1 MRPTLPQILK
11 ADRQVFLYLIRVGVD
26 LKRQPDNTLLLDS
39 MMLTALQSYEVG
51 FHLLPLPQLGSKS
64 GGPTAPS
71 QGSTHDSKGKGGS
84 WGDRPSPYK
93 GKGGGSSTNGKSKGG
108 KAVLPKFLLGRDNTN
123 MNSVRKHL
131 MVVSAQGAGI
141 CVAAAVAM
149 RRIQSVTTVRRRSD
163 MKAASALLHVLVRA
177 FLNVLSWKFLQALA
191 ASRHV
196 GNNWEWP
203 VRLGQIVCGTNR
215 PCRR

>member
-1 MRPTLPQILK
+1 MA
-11 ADRQVFLYLIRVGVD
+11 ADHASIF
-26 LKRQPDNTLLLDS
+26 KP
-39 MMLTALQSYEVG
+39 E
-51 FHLLPLPQLGSKS
+51 
-64 GGPTAPS
+64 
-71 QGSTHDSKGKGGS
+71 
-84 WGDRPSPYK
+84 
-93 GKGGGSSTNGKSKGG
+93 
-108 KAVLPKFLLGRDNTN
+108 
-123 MNSVRKHL
+123 SVRKHL

-163 MKAASALLHVLVRA
+163 MKAASALLHVLVWA